1 MAQPNK
7 PMTAQALPNLA
18 RQSAI
23 TPAYL
28 RGLGGLPQH
37 SLQHPT
43 VWAIGAS
50 ARSRPLPTSAAS
62 PTIIGSRPNA
72 EVDPHVPGVTPA
84 KSVSAEL
91 TKKHHRR
98 DADVQVSTARSGA
111 SLTET
116 IRCFGGPSNA
126 AQRLGRKSDR
136 LEGAV
141 GLLLHTTF
149 NQKSTCTKSIRAQ
162 PADLARRWKL
172 PDAGPRP
179 QRSRLHQ
186 NRLDPTELYANSPRP
201 KSPKS
206 TQAIAA
212 NPELCHWSAAVAP
225 LRPRMVPSGRPPEA
239 TALHCRPQESGW

>member
-50 ARSRPLPTSAAS
+50 ARSRPVPTSAAS

-72 EVDPHVPGVTPA
+72 EVDPQVPGVTPA

-126 AQRLGRKSDR
+126 AQRLGRKSAR
-136 LEGAV
+136 PEGAV

-149 NQKSTCTKSIRAQ
+149 NQKSTCTKSIRARSG
-162 PADLARRWKL
+162 DLARSWRL

-179 QRSRLHQ
+179 RRNVQQPHSNRRSSDRLHFRQ
-186 NRLDPTELYANSPRP
+186 SSKASQGLPTAAIRSSFES
-201 KSPKS
+201 
-206 TQAIAA
+206 QDQIHAIAVSGVA
-212 NPELCHWSAAVAP
+212 KEGCSQQATLGNP
-225 LRPRMVPSGRPPEA
+225 
-239 TALHCRPQESGW
+239 TIT